1 MTGGNC
7 LSSQIFQNKFSIGK
21 IFLDPLH
28 VLKLKKVWTKA
39 RLRMD
44 GEVMGE
50 GEA

>member
-21 IFLDPLH
+21 NLPGSLACPE
-28 VLKLKKVWTKA
+28 TKEG
-39 RLRMD
+39 MD
-44 GEVMGE
+44 QGLIAHGRRSNGE